1 MSRWPT
7 RSTLLAVVAL
17 AAWSADARP
26 QTPPAR
32 VEERPF
38 DSTAATRLPHRGA
51 IVAGRQW
58 RDSDGEHTLLLT
70 QTGKLPT
77 RVPAAYLPLPDE
89 PAFDAEVYG
98 YHYTHAAGAAT
109 TPGGAAR
116 LVWRTADFERGCQF
130 DLYAGYLA
138 EAVTITDLD
147 RDGVAETTF
156 LYTLACRSDVS
167 PATRKLIMHE
177 GAAKYA
183 IRGTTAVSG
192 DPHGGRMVPDA
203 AFAQAPPSFRTHAV
217 ALWKR
222 YVAQDGF
229 EQF

>member
-7 RSTLLAVVAL
+7 RSTLLAVLAL
-17 AAWSADARP
+17 AAWSGAART
-26 QTPPAR
+26 QSPPAR

-38 DSTAATRLPHRGA
+38 DAPAAARLPHRGA

-58 RDSDGEHTLLLT
+58 RDADGEHTLLLT

-77 RVPAAYLPLPDE
+77 RVRAADLPVPDE

-98 YHYTHAAGAAT
+98 YHYTHAAGAP
-109 TPGGAAR
+109 TPGDAAR
-116 LVWRTADFERGCQF
+116 LLWRTADFERGCSF
-130 DLYAGYLA
+130 DLYAGFL
-138 EAVTITDLD
+138 EKAVTITDLD

-167 PATRKLIMHE
+167 SATRKLIMHE

-183 IRGTTAVSG
+183 IRGTTAVPG

-203 AFAQAPPSFRTHAV
+203 AFAQAPPSFRAHAV
-217 ALWKR
+217 ALGKR
-222 YVAQDGF
+222 YVAVDGF